1 MEHHLGALKA
11 VEQSSPRSLRLV
23 SEEVTPPPSVEL
35 ASLPGWRRLCRC
47 YLEVTGCL
55 LRFIPGAQPS
65 SPDDIPVLP
74 PQSAPAAG
82 SSPNRRPMGY
92 LRVDATDRVGGRVEA
107 AHSAREMAC
116 SLAEILGEFLATRV
130 ALWEREAEL
139 AAGIPLIP
147 HPEEDQH
154 LARRLEEAL
163 RAAVV
168 ALGVQAAA
176 VYILDETT
184 TYLKLRALWGL
195 PRNRFLAEPRPLKQS
210 PADLEAMLGHAVAL
224 ENARRVEDW
233 KCPESCGAAVCLPI
247 STPTTILGT
256 LWLFSDKERSFSDKD
271 IELLEVTAGRVAS
284 ELEREAALQ
293 AALQATDL
301 RRQWETAQR
310 LVRSQL
316 PAVSPLLDTWEFAG
330 WLEPDRMA
338 GAFYDWCCTK
348 DGCVHFALGEMP
360 DDSLRSSLVL
370 SSVRAAWRSH
380 CQYLKDI
387 SKLMG
392 QLNLTLWTGSAGDQ
406 AAAFFCGVIDSR
418 RNTVRMTSAGPIHAA
433 LITPKRH
440 RILPSGGPLVGLDP
454 ESCYTLQRWSVPENS
469 LLVVMTAAVREA
481 KDADR
486 RPLWET
492 QILPMLSSNL
502 HQSAKTLIHRVQE
515 LLELRPGPTSNVAGL
530 LLVKRRPV
538 GGRQG
543 Q

>member
-1 MEHHLGALKA
+1 MDDHRGALKA
-11 VEQSSPRSLRLV
+11 VEPSSPRSLRV
-23 SEEVTPPPSVEL
+23 VFEEVTPPPTAEL
-35 ASLPGWRRLCRC
+35 ASLPGWRRLCRS
-47 YLEVTGCL
+47 YLDVTGCL
-55 LRFIPGAQPS
+55 LRFIPGARPS
-65 SPDDIPVLP
+65 SPEDIPVLP
-74 PQSAPAAG
+74 PESAQG
-82 SSPNRRPMGY
+82 SGRASKSTPLGH
-92 LRVDATDRVGGRVEA
+92 LRVDPTDRVGERIEA
-107 AHSAREMAC
+107 AHLAREMAC
-116 SLAEILGEFLATRV
+116 SLAEILGEFLATRM

-147 HPEEDQH
+147 HPEEGQH

-184 TYLKLRALWGL
+184 SHLKLRALWGL

-210 PADLEAMLGHAVAL
+210 PADLEAMLGHAVVL
-224 ENARRVEDW
+224 ENTHQIEHW
-233 KCPESCGAAVCLPI
+233 KSPEPCGAAVCLPI

-256 LWLFSDKERSFSDKD
+256 LWVFSETARSFSDKD

-284 ELEREAALQ
+284 ELEREASIQ
-293 AALQATDL
+293 AALQAAEL

-338 GAFYDWCCTK
+338 GAFYDWSCSK

-360 DDSLRSSLVL
+360 DDSLRSSFVL

-380 CQYLKDI
+380 SQYLKDV

-406 AAAFFCGVIDSR
+406 SAALFCGVIDSR
-418 RNTVRMTSAGPIHAA
+418 RNILRMTSAGHIHAV
-433 LITPKRH
+433 LLTPRRH
-440 RILPSGGPLVGLDP
+440 RIVPPGGPLLGLDP
-454 ESCYTLQRWSVPENS
+454 ESTYESQRWSIPENS
-469 LLVVMTAAVREA
+469 LFVVMTGALREA
-481 KDADR
+481 KDADQ

-515 LLELRPGPTSNVAGL
+515 LLELRAGPAPNVAGL
-530 LLVKRRPV
+530 LLLKKRSANHREDP
-538 GGRQG
+538 
-543 Q
+543 